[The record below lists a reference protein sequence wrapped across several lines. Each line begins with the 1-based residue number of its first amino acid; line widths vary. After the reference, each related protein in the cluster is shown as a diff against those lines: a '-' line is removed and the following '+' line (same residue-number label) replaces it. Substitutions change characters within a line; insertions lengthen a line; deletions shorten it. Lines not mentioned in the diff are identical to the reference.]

1 MDIQHSSA
9 GVLHILEHAATITL
23 GVALV
28 ILGLGMT
35 FTIVF
40 VLPGIVALAIG
51 SSLVIGGIFAH
62 AMARSR
68 RG

>member
-23 GVALV
+23 GVALI

-35 FTIVF
+35 FSIVF
-40 VLPGIVALAIG
+40 VLPGIVALGIG
-51 SSLVIGGIFAH
+51 CCLVVGGMFEH

-68 RG
+68 RR